1 MSEERLERM
10 ENLLLDLVK
19 MVGANNTAVKDL
31 KGDMDGV
38 KSEVAGLKTEVAG
51 LKLDVTE
58 LKSDVS
64 VLKTDVA
71 ELKTDVTEL
80 KTDVTGLKLDVA
92 ELKSDV
98 SALKRDVSEL
108 KIDVRELIRNQEIFR
123 EELFTQSARLDEYFK
138 DLSEKLSD
146 VALNANY
153 AVSMV
158 VKHDKEIFAIK
169 ERLSL

>member
-71 ELKTDVTEL
+71 EL

>member
-71 ELKTDVTEL
+71 ELK
-80 KTDVTGLKLDVA
+80 
-92 ELKSDV
+92 
-98 SALKRDVSEL
+98 
-108 KIDVRELIRNQEIFR
+108 RNQEIFR

>member
-19 MVGANNTAVKDL
+19 KVGANNTAVKDL

-71 ELKTDVTEL
+71 ELK
-80 KTDVTGLKLDVA
+80 
-92 ELKSDV
+92 
-98 SALKRDVSEL
+98 
-108 KIDVRELIRNQEIFR
+108 RNQEIFR